1 MAGETQAQADA
12 NTNKLLEGFYAYIN
26 STGASSPTSSTTTS
40 KNIIKLNTV
49 AAKTLLEKVA
59 LANGYTGL
67 ITDADVKDF
76 IKEFNKEQSKQI
88 ETVVK
93 SASSKVG
100 PGSSVEKIQQEIQNT
115 VTTQY
120 PSFFKPEEFASEY
133 IWAKVNFKDEKALGS
148 KNVAVLQ
155 QTKQLVKDMYIIGK
169 SDAEIAADAKAIA
182 MGKKTFAEYIVDLQQ
197 IAIKEHPYL
206 TSRLQS
212 DPTLTVAEVANPAL
226 KIVADVWEMD
236 PTQIKWQDEPII
248 NQWLTSQSGDAPMNY
263 ADLKRAAMNDKRAQ
277 YTEAMNNFARDAA
290 TGLGRAMGAI

>member
-40 KNIIKLNTV
+40 KNIIKLTTTS
-49 AAKTLLEKVA
+49 AKNLLQKVA

-88 ETVVK
+88 ETIIRTT
-93 SASSKVG
+93 STKV
-100 PGSSVEKIQQEIQNT
+100 PAGSSVDKIQQELQNT
-115 VTTQY
+115 LTTQY

-133 IWAKVNFKDEKALGS
+133 IWAKVNFKNETALGS
-148 KNVAVLQ
+148 KNIAILQ

-206 TSRLQS
+206 ASRLKS
-212 DPTLTVAEVANPAL
+212 DPTLTVAEIANPAL

-236 PTQIKWQDEPII
+236 PSQIKWQDEPII
-248 NQWLTSQSGDAPMNY
+248 NEWLASQSGDKPMNY
-263 ADLKRAAMNDKRAQ
+263 ADLKRAALNDKRTQ

-290 TGLGRAMGAI
+290 TGLGKAMGAI

>member
-1 MAGETQAQADA
+1 MAGETQAQLDA
-12 NTNKLLEGFYAYIN
+12 KVQQLIAGFLN
-26 STGASSPTSSTTTS
+26 GTSTPTSSTNTS
-40 KNIIKLNTV
+40 KNITRLTTTS
-49 AAKTLLEKVA
+49 AKDLLQKVA

-76 IKEFNKEQSKQI
+76 IKEFNKEQNKQI

-93 SASSKVG
+93 STSTKVG
-100 PGSSVEKIQQEIQNT
+100 TGASVDKIQQELQNT
-115 VTTQY
+115 LTTQY
-120 PSFFKPEEFASEY
+120 PSFFKPEQFASEY

-155 QTKQLVKDMYIIGK
+155 QAKQLVKDMYIIGK

-182 MGKKTFAEYIVDLQQ
+182 MGKKTFAEYIVDLQK

-206 TSRLQS
+206 AARLQS

-226 KIVADVWEMD
+226 KIVADAWEME
-236 PTQIKWQDEPII
+236 PSQIKWQDEPII

-263 ADLKRAAMNDKRAQ
+263 ADLKRAAMNDKRPQ

-290 TGLGRAMGAI
+290 TGLGKAMGAI